1 MSQQSSRKSV
11 AKFKLMSRSTFPV
24 APWSLTSLSA
34 TLPLS
39 RTQTIFVSARIGE
52 SVVHGLRTVVTEL
65 GAHRGFLISRNG
77 FQSGAIEAATFTN
90 IDLLSWRQFEQ
101 LIFDRWIDGVTKQL
115 NPLFV
120 AAHELMD
127 PNNDELWNLRKC
139 TEQSHDEWWK
149 ICQRYPLVTLW
160 ALFHWH
166 SRVGLRAI
174 PSYHLTDE
182 GALSNN
188 GGVVTLDTYR
198 KIIDASPQIC
208 LSARATLEKF
218 WGIR

>member
-1 MSQQSSRKSV
+1 
-11 AKFKLMSRSTFPV
+11 
-24 APWSLTSLSA
+24 
-34 TLPLS
+34 
-39 RTQTIFVSARIGE
+39 
-52 SVVHGLRTVVTEL
+52 
-65 GAHRGFLISRNG
+65 LISRNG
-77 FQSGAIEAATFTN
+77 FQSGAIEAAKFTN
-90 IDLLSWRQFEQ
+90 IDLVSWRQFEQ

-149 ICQRYPLVTLW
+149 ICQRYPLITLW

-174 PSYHLTDE
+174 PSCHLTDE
-182 GALSNN
+182 GVLSNN
-188 GGVVTLDTYR
+188 GGAVTLDTYR
-198 KIIDASPQIC
+198 KIIDAAPQIC

-218 WGIR
+218 WGMR